1 MKELISRQVVL
12 AEVKAWFDDRDMDG
26 SHLLAVLEQI
36 PVNGTIPETEYEIT
50 KERSKKRAIGRI
62 VVEYR
67 MMRDSENG
75 GWA

>member
-62 VVEYR
+62 VAEYR